1 MAGPENVAKLR
12 VEVEGADK
20 SAASIQAVWAAL
32 KKLAVEA
39 KASAEGPFKDLW
51 SSFQAGRSAGG
62 SLEGTFRA
70 LTTAVKGPLGPLAGL
85 AAGVGAYGFAAK
97 HAAEQTVEMYRELRS
112 LAAVAGGSLKEVEGL
127 INAFKLMGLPAESL
141 RIAMFRL
148 SIAAESDSESLR
160 SLGIQTRDAAGT
172 TKEPIA
178 IFKELANQIDGVTNQ
193 AQKMAILKEVM
204 GRSGVQMTAFFK
216 MSKEQRDAYIAQGEE
231 MAAIDEELAART
243 TELMGKAGE
252 AELAWKKFNA
262 ELARTAGIKMKETLY
277 EIEAGLARLLTKVNA
292 TWESWA
298 KWLKLFP
305 LVRSAMGLLKLGGE
319 AAGLIQPGPPKEA
332 VDTEHR
338 GASTVFM
345 PMSKEDFKNANV
357 RLKHAEEMRRL
368 EIKGVADLE
377 AEQAQIESGFPYLAK
392 ERKQQETRDLIAEE
406 QKSFA
411 EHKALL
417 LKRFPDEAMMKKE
430 LEKLEHEHQ
439 KKLLELRQHAAKQD
453 LELQRD
459 KAKEYLGIQKE

>member
-32 KKLAVEA
+32 KKLALEA

-51 SSFQAGRSAGG
+51 SSFNAGKAAGG

-127 INAFKLMGLPAESL
+127 INAFKLMGLPSESL

-160 SLGIQTRDAAGT
+160 SLGIATRDAAGM

-178 IFKELANQIDGVTNQ
+178 IFKELAVKLDGVTNQ

-231 MAAIDEELAART
+231 MAAIDEDLAART

-252 AELAWKKFNA
+252 AELAWKKF
-262 ELARTAGIKMKETLY
+262 
-277 EIEAGLARLLTKVNA
+277 
-292 TWESWA
+292 
-298 KWLKLFP
+298 
-305 LVRSAMGLLKLGGE
+305 
-319 AAGLIQPGPPKEA
+319 
-332 VDTEHR
+332 
-338 GASTVFM
+338 
-345 PMSKEDFKNANV
+345 
-357 RLKHAEEMRRL
+357 
-368 EIKGVADLE
+368 
-377 AEQAQIESGFPYLAK
+377 
-392 ERKQQETRDLIAEE
+392 
-406 QKSFA
+406 
-411 EHKALL
+411 
-417 LKRFPDEAMMKKE
+417 
-430 LEKLEHEHQ
+430 
-439 KKLLELRQHAAKQD
+439 
-453 LELQRD
+453 
-459 KAKEYLGIQKE
+459 

>member
-12 VEVEGADK
+12 VEVEGGDK

-32 KKLAVEA
+32 KKLALEA

-112 LAAVAGGSLKEVEGL
+112 LGAVAGGTVEEVEGL
-127 INAFKLMGLPAESL
+127 INAFKLMGLPTESI

-160 SLGIQTRDAAGT
+160 TLGIRTRDAAGT

-178 IFKELANQIDGVTNQ
+178 LFKELADQLDNITNK
-193 AQKMAILKEVM
+193 AQKMTILKEVM
-204 GRSGVQMTAFFK
+204 GRSGVQMAAFFN
-216 MSKEQRDAYIAQGEE
+216 MSKEAREEYIARGEE
-231 MAAIDEELAART
+231 MSALDDEIIEQT
-243 TELMGKAGE
+243 TKLMGKAGE

-277 EIEAGLARLLTKVNA
+277 EIEAGMARLLTKVNA

-305 LVRSAMGLLKLGGE
+305 LVRAGMGLLKIGGE
-319 AAGLIQPGPPKEA
+319 AAGLITPGPPKEA
-332 VDTEHR
+332 VDTE
-338 GASTVFM
+338 
-345 PMSKEDFKNANV
+345 
-357 RLKHAEEMRRL
+357 
-368 EIKGVADLE
+368 
-377 AEQAQIESGFPYLAK
+377 
-392 ERKQQETRDLIAEE
+392 
-406 QKSFA
+406 
-411 EHKALL
+411 
-417 LKRFPDEAMMKKE
+417 
-430 LEKLEHEHQ
+430 
-439 KKLLELRQHAAKQD
+439 
-453 LELQRD
+453 
-459 KAKEYLGIQKE
+459 